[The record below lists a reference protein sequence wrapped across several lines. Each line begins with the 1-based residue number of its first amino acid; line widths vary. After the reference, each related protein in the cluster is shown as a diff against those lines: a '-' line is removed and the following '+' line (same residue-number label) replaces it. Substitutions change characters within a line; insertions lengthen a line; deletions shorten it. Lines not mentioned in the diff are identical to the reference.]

1 MSACFS
7 LCLFFP
13 PAFLFFY
20 KLFLSCSYYLLHFF
34 FFTPPAFFLLNLPLP
49 PRASPV
55 YRLCRR
61 APRASPVSRLS
72 RRVERR
78 VARPSPP
85 SLPPRASLVSQLR
98 RGALEPVRCTGCAA
112 GWSLAPPP
120 PSGLP
125 VSRLCCGL

>member
-13 PAFLFFY
+13 PAFPLLLQVVLV
-20 KLFLSCSYYLLHFF
+20 LFLLPL
-34 FFTPPAFFLLNLPLP
+34 AFFLLT
-49 PRASPV
+49 PRDSPV

-85 SLPPRASLVSQLR
+85 PLLPRTSLVPQLR
-98 RGALEPVRCTGCAA
+98 RGALGPVRCTGCAA

-120 PSGLP
+120 PSGQS